1 MMKTDSKSL
10 VQRVRDLFGKMS
22 LGVRLT
28 SILLPLVLIPM
39 LVLASV
45 SYFRARDLLQQQ
57 AASQMVSAAQA
68 QVQVLQEWTDISE
81 QRLQLGSQRTTLRD
95 AASELLRLPAS

>member
-1 MMKTDSKSL
+1 MSKTNSMSL
-10 VQRVRDLFGKMS
+10 LHVRKLLSRMS

-39 LVLASV
+39 LLLAGV
-45 SYFRARDLLQQQ
+45 SYFRARDLLRQQ
-57 AASQMVSAAQA
+57 AASQMISAAQA

-81 QRLQLGSQRTTLRD
+81 QRLQLGSQRSTLRET
-95 AASELLRLPAS
+95 AS